1 MRKHPTRAIQPSA
14 SKCDSRFSTGRR
26 TETLP
31 FFAIQFCLQLLDLS
45 QQAHKFPAEIGEPVF
60 DARRD
65 FGELDALENPGAGE
79 MTQAVGKDFGADAFD
94 VAFERT
100 GPPHTFGHRPQ
111 DADRPTAADHFLQQ
125 HFHPARIQFGHGGQK
140 FFIAACHNFTPICKY
155 PTKLCP
161 LSQSHQASEVTN
173 AATKNRRQYN
183 EPTRTKKRM
192 KIAMVILSGPKGGD
206 EALGPVF
213 NAVAVAQE
221 GLQRADEVEIVFN
234 GAGTRWPDA

>member
-1 MRKHPTRAIQPSA
+1 MRKHPKRAIQPSA

-26 TETLP
+26 TGTLP

-100 GPPHTFGHRPQ
+100 GAPHTFGHRPQ
-111 DADRPTAADHFLQQ
+111 DADRPTAADHFLKQ

-140 FFIAACHNFTPICKY
+140 FFIAVRHNFTPICKY
-155 PTKLCP
+155 PTNFLK
-161 LSQSHQASEVTN
+161 HAVTDSVR
-173 AATKNRRQYN
+173 K
-183 EPTRTKKRM
+183 
-192 KIAMVILSGPKGGD
+192 
-206 EALGPVF
+206 
-213 NAVAVAQE
+213 AQE
-221 GLQRADEVEIVFN
+221 HYYGSSPRIASTPGRDALTEDEIAFVQACDSFYMATVSES
-234 GAGTRWPDA
+234 GWP